1 MSEIKLHNGD
11 WWVVGSSP
19 VLYNKMYLTN
29 TKRNESNELIYSFK
43 FYCQL
48 ESLTSYLFRDYD
60 LLLTTKVGST
70 SKDVYVKYDTS
81 WGANYGYTY
90 YTTITF
96 DINVGKVNPNQ
107 TLNCSFYLRGVER
120 VAGVKYYG
128 SGTFKFTVS
137 TPAWNYTAVG
147 APSQVYLLGD
157 NNHDGSTS
165 YYLKPSG
172 KIKVGWNAGSAGTN
186 NPVAAYDI
194 YVRVTADGENP
205 SYSSYTYYKRISSG
219 STEFNNRY
227 YEFTAS
233 NLSRGY
239 KVRVGVQSVG
249 TQSNY
254 SSGLTISGT
263 TLSVNYLPNAPSSYN
278 KTVSHY
284 SSDHHI
290 EAYAGNANGSGQ
302 TSTLWYSKSTNK
314 GNITQYSSSS
324 SFDFNTTYYFWT
336 WDGLEYSSSYSS
348 AKITQNPLPNF
359 SSVYITCPSPI
370 SVSGNSAYPG
380 SRSNLVNAWY
390 LNISG
395 TLSNKTTGTLSIYL
409 KRRAF
414 NSNAAPSGEND
425 FNINTGTIYSTRL
438 TNGTFSINNL
448 NLFRFIGLGFDYW
461 LGISFN
467 DGLDTTT
474 LGYLKTT
481 NDSKFLT
488 IAPAPS
494 DKGIINNCSNTSIGL
509 DNYFWKDVR
518 FRFSYDS
525 GLYNGSQSCLYYPS
539 NNTSSKLNATFLG
552 KGISSDGTMMYFDFR
567 TSQSLTPGQ
576 DYGLNITLGGGG
588 LETACGFI
596 KSLKQCPL
604 LIGISQSNCAV
615 KPFSESSVEW
625 NVSISNS
632 TALSDAEQIK
642 TNYCLA
648 NNYWETSLILNE
660 QKLTI
665 SNGEANVSADYLT
678 RIEVL
683 DDTFW
688 NKYWSYFTDKD
699 TNYEL
704 PLRVTITNLFGRS
717 IIFESSH
724 KAKINFIEPIIA
736 SFTESSLGYLDS
748 SNTFCEIAPDTD
760 SLIENLE
767 LRFRPEISIYNSTNL
782 SYRVQISRGDLD
794 SWVDYKVGSINYSN
808 SYSRG
813 NPVRIDWASSSEIIR
828 MVGEIADNNSC
839 YFRIILTSPTGQSTI
854 ENYKKKST
862 NDVIA
867 LKRLRHVSVPIDFL
881 TASYSSKDNTSICSL
896 SYNCP
901 DIGVEKE
908 NINDSGSWFILQRNS
923 DVNYPGKSDEDKL
936 YYTDN
941 KTDWNQVPSTDEQSK
956 SHSFTP
962 ANKMT
967 NSFEY
972 WRLYLCTQVTF
983 VFKNGLVI
991 TNVKKSYSKSVVV
1004 YNITPTI
1011 SPRSNHLGINY
1022 HDFEELPNNGT
1033 DTVLAVG
1040 QTSDRHVLYFVTNDR
1055 ISKIDIRTGDIDNF
1069 VLDGGTW

>member
-1 MSEIKLHNGD
+1 MAEVKLHSGD

-19 VLYNKMYLTN
+19 SLYNRMYLTN
-29 TKRNESNELIYSFK
+29 TTRNANNELIYSFK

-48 ESLTSYLFRDYD
+48 ENLISYLLRDYD
-60 LLLTTKVGST
+60 LLLTTKIGNT
-70 SKDVYVKYDTS
+70 SFDKYVKYDTN
-81 WGANYGYTY
+81 WGANYGYPY

-96 DINVGKVNPNQ
+96 DVNVGQVSPGQ

-120 VAGVKYYG
+120 VSGVKYNG
-128 SGTFKFTVS
+128 SGTFKFTLS
-137 TPAWNYTAVG
+137 TPAWNYTPVG
-147 APSQVYLLGD
+147 APGQVYLLGD
-157 NNHDGSTS
+157 NNHDGSSS
-165 YYLKPSG
+165 YYLRPSG
-172 KIKVGWNAGSAGTN
+172 QIKVGWDVGSAGTN

-194 YVRVTADGENP
+194 YVRVTADGANP
-205 SYSSYTYYKRISSG
+205 DFSSYTYYKRVSSG

-227 YEFTAS
+227 YEFTAN

-249 TQSNY
+249 TQSSY

-263 TLSVNYLPNAPSSYN
+263 TLNVNYLPNAPTSYS

-290 EAYAGNANGSGQ
+290 EAYSGNANGSGQ
-302 TSTLWYSKSTNK
+302 TATLWYSKSTNK
-314 GNITQYSSSS
+314 SGITQYSSSS
-324 SFDFNTTYYFWT
+324 YFDFNTTYYFWT

-359 SSVYITCPSPI
+359 SSVYVTCPSPV
-370 SVSGNSAYPG
+370 SVSGNSGYPG

-390 LNISG
+390 LNLNG
-395 TLSNKTTGTLSIYL
+395 TLSNKTTGTLNIYL
-409 KRRAF
+409 KRRRF
-414 NSNAAPSGEND
+414 NSGTAPNGESD
-425 FNINTGTIYSTRL
+425 FDINTGTIYSTRI
-438 TNGTFSINNL
+438 TNGNFSINNL
-448 NLFRFIGLGFDYW
+448 NLFSFMGLGFDYW
-461 LGISFN
+461 IGVSFN

-474 LGYLKTT
+474 LGYFKTT
-481 NDSKFLT
+481 NDGKYLT

-494 DKGIINNCSNTSIGL
+494 DKGAINNCSNTSVGIE
-509 DNYFWKDVR
+509 NYFWRDLR

-539 NNTSSKLNATFLG
+539 NNTSSKLNAIFLK
-552 KGISSDGTMMYFDFR
+552 KGISPDGTMMYFDFR

-576 DYGLNITLGGGG
+576 DYRFNIALGGGG
-588 LETACGFI
+588 LETACGFS
-596 KSLKQCPL
+596 KSFKQCPL

-625 NVSISNS
+625 NVSISNN
-632 TALSDAEQIK
+632 TTLSNAEQIK
-642 TNYCLA
+642 TNYCLT

-660 QKLTI
+660 QKLI
-665 SNGEANVSADYLT
+665 INKGEASVSADYLT

-724 KAKINFIEPIIA
+724 KAKINFIEPVIA
-736 SFTESSLGYLDS
+736 SFTESNLGYLDS

-782 SYRVQISRGDLD
+782 SYRVQISRGDPD

-808 SYSRG
+808 SCSRG
-813 NPVRIDWASSSEIIR
+813 NPVRIDWASSSEITRI
-828 MVGEIADNNSC
+828 VGEIADNNNC

-862 NDVIA
+862 NEIIA
-867 LKRLRHVSVPIDFL
+867 LKRLKHISVPIGFL
-881 TASYSSKDNTSICSL
+881 TASYSSKDNSSTCSL
-896 SYNCP
+896 SYSCP
-901 DIGVEKE
+901 DLGVDKE
-908 NINDSGSWFILQRNS
+908 NIDDSNSWFILQRNK
-923 DVNYPGKSDEDKL
+923 DINYSGTSDEDKL
-936 YYTDN
+936 YYLND
-941 KTDWNQVPSTDEQSK
+941 KTNWSEVPSVGGQSK

-972 WRLYLCTQVTF
+972 WRLYLRTQVTF
-983 VFKNGLVI
+983 NFENGLVI
-991 TNVKKSYSKSVVV
+991 TNVKESYSKSIVV

-1040 QTSDRHVLYFVTNDR
+1040 QTSDRHVLYFVANDR

>member
-19 VLYNKMYLTN
+19 ALYNKMYLTN

-48 ESLTSYLFRDYD
+48 ESLTSYLLRDYD

-70 SKDVYVKYDTS
+70 SKDVYVKYDTN

-107 TLNCSFYLRGVER
+107 TLNCSFYLRGAER
-120 VAGVKYYG
+120 VAGVKYNG

-194 YVRVTADGENP
+194 YVRVTADGANP

-249 TQSNY
+249 TQSSY

-263 TLSVNYLPNAPSSYN
+263 TLSVNYLPNTPSSYN

-290 EAYAGNANGSGQ
+290 EAYAGNANDSGQ
-302 TSTLWYSKSTNK
+302 TATLWYSKSADK

-359 SSVYITCPSPI
+359 SSIYITCPNPI

-390 LNISG
+390 LNIRG

-414 NSNAAPSGEND
+414 DSNTAPSGEND
-425 FNINTGTIYSTRL
+425 FNINSGIIYSTRL

-448 NLFRFIGLGFDYW
+448 NLFSFMGLGFDYW

-467 DGLDTTT
+467 DGLDITT

-481 NDSKFLT
+481 DNGKFLT

-525 GLYNGSQSCLYYPS
+525 GLYNGSQSCIYYPS

-552 KGISSDGTMMYFDFR
+552 KGISSDGTVMYFDFR

-576 DYGLNITLGGGG
+576 DYRLNITLGGGG
-588 LETACGFI
+588 LEAACGFI

-632 TALSDAEQIK
+632 TALNDAEQIK

-660 QKLTI
+660 QKLII

-678 RIEVL
+678 RSETL
-683 DDTFW
+683 DDAFW

-717 IIFESSH
+717 IIFESSY

-767 LRFRPEISIYNSTNL
+767 LRFRPEISIYNGTNL
-782 SYRVQISRGDLD
+782 SYRIQISRGDPD

-813 NPVRIDWASSSEIIR
+813 NPVRIDWASSSEITR
-828 MVGEIADNNSC
+828 MIGEIADNNSC
-839 YFRIILTSPTGQSTI
+839 YFRIILTSPTGQSTT
-854 ENYKKKST
+854 ESYKKKST

-881 TASYSSKDNTSICSL
+881 TASYNSKDNISICSL
-896 SYNCP
+896 SYSCP

-941 KTDWNQVPSTDEQSK
+941 KTDWNQVPSTDGQSK

-983 VFKNGLVI
+983 VFENGLVI

-1011 SPRSNHLGINY
+1011 SQRSNHLGINY

>member
-19 VLYNKMYLTN
+19 ALYNKMYLTN

-48 ESLTSYLFRDYD
+48 ESLTSYLLRDYD

-70 SKDVYVKYDTS
+70 SKDVYVKYDTN

-120 VAGVKYYG
+120 VAGVKYNG

-165 YYLKPSG
+165 CYLKPSG

-194 YVRVTADGENP
+194 YVRVTADGANP
-205 SYSSYTYYKRISSG
+205 SYSSYTYYKRISPG

-249 TQSNY
+249 TQSSY

-263 TLSVNYLPNAPSSYN
+263 TLSVNYLPNTPFSYN

-290 EAYAGNANGSGQ
+290 EAYAGNANDSGQ
-302 TSTLWYSKSTNK
+302 TATLWYSKSTDK

-359 SSVYITCPSPI
+359 SSIYITCPNPI

-390 LNISG
+390 LNIRG

-414 NSNAAPSGEND
+414 DSNTAPSGEND
-425 FNINTGTIYSTRL
+425 FNINSGIIYSTRL
-438 TNGTFSINNL
+438 ANGTFSINNL
-448 NLFRFIGLGFDYW
+448 NLFSFTGLGLDYW

-481 NDSKFLT
+481 DNGKFLT

-525 GLYNGSQSCLYYPS
+525 GLYNGSQSCIYYPS

-552 KGISSDGTMMYFDFR
+552 KGISSDGTVMYFDFR

-576 DYGLNITLGGGG
+576 DYRLNITLGGGG
-588 LETACGFI
+588 LEAACGFI

-632 TALSDAEQIK
+632 TALNDAEQIK

-660 QKLTI
+660 QKLII

-678 RIEVL
+678 RSETL
-683 DDTFW
+683 DDAFW

-717 IIFESSH
+717 IIFESSY

-767 LRFRPEISIYNSTNL
+767 LRFRPEISVYNSTNL
-782 SYRVQISRGDLD
+782 SYRVQISRGDPD
-794 SWVDYKVGSINYSN
+794 SWIDYKVGSINYSN
-808 SYSRG
+808 NYNRG
-813 NPVRIDWASSSEIIR
+813 NPVRINWVSSSEIVR
-828 MVGEIADNNSC
+828 MVGEIADNNNC
-839 YFRIILTSPTGQSTI
+839 YFRIILTSPTGQSTT
-854 ENYKKKST
+854 ESYKKKST

-867 LKRLRHVSVPIDFL
+867 LKRLRHVSVSIDFL
-881 TASYSSKDNTSICSL
+881 TASYNSKDNTSICSL
-896 SYNCP
+896 SYSCP
-901 DIGVEKE
+901 DIGVKKE
-908 NINDSGSWFILQRNS
+908 NIDDSDSWFILQRNS
-923 DVNYPGKSDEDKL
+923 DVNYSGESDEDKL
-936 YYTDN
+936 YYADN
-941 KTDWNQVPSTDEQSK
+941 KTDWNQVPSTGGQPK

-962 ANKMT
+962 TNKMT

-983 VFKNGLVI
+983 VFKNGLVV
-991 TNVKKSYSKSVVV
+991 TNVKKSYSKSIVV

-1022 HDFEELPNNGT
+1022 HDFEELPNNGN

>member
-1 MSEIKLHNGD
+1 
-11 WWVVGSSP
+11 
-19 VLYNKMYLTN
+19 
-29 TKRNESNELIYSFK
+29 
-43 FYCQL
+43 
-48 ESLTSYLFRDYD
+48 
-60 LLLTTKVGST
+60 
-70 SKDVYVKYDTS
+70 
-81 WGANYGYTY
+81 
-90 YTTITF
+90 
-96 DINVGKVNPNQ
+96 
-107 TLNCSFYLRGVER
+107 
-120 VAGVKYYG
+120 
-128 SGTFKFTVS
+128 
-137 TPAWNYTAVG
+137 
-147 APSQVYLLGD
+147 
-157 NNHDGSTS
+157 
-165 YYLKPSG
+165 
-172 KIKVGWNAGSAGTN
+172 
-186 NPVAAYDI
+186 
-194 YVRVTADGENP
+194 
-205 SYSSYTYYKRISSG
+205 
-219 STEFNNRY
+219 
-227 YEFTAS
+227 
-233 NLSRGY
+233 
-239 KVRVGVQSVG
+239 
-249 TQSNY
+249 
-254 SSGLTISGT
+254 
-263 TLSVNYLPNAPSSYN
+263 
-278 KTVSHY
+278 
-284 SSDHHI
+284 
-290 EAYAGNANGSGQ
+290 
-302 TSTLWYSKSTNK
+302 
-314 GNITQYSSSS
+314 
-324 SFDFNTTYYFWT
+324 
-336 WDGLEYSSSYSS
+336 
-348 AKITQNPLPNF
+348 
-359 SSVYITCPSPI
+359 
-370 SVSGNSAYPG
+370 
-380 SRSNLVNAWY
+380 
-390 LNISG
+390 
-395 TLSNKTTGTLSIYL
+395 
-409 KRRAF
+409 
-414 NSNAAPSGEND
+414 
-425 FNINTGTIYSTRL
+425 
-438 TNGTFSINNL
+438 
-448 NLFRFIGLGFDYW
+448 
-461 LGISFN
+461 
-467 DGLDTTT
+467 
-474 LGYLKTT
+474 
-481 NDSKFLT
+481 
-488 IAPAPS
+488 
-494 DKGIINNCSNTSIGL
+494 
-509 DNYFWKDVR
+509 
-518 FRFSYDS
+518 
-525 GLYNGSQSCLYYPS
+525 
-539 NNTSSKLNATFLG
+539 
-552 KGISSDGTMMYFDFR
+552 MYFDFR

-576 DYGLNITLGGGG
+576 DYRLNITLGGGG

-615 KPFSESSVEW
+615 KPFSESVEW

-660 QKLTI
+660 QKLII

-678 RIEVL
+678 RLETL
-683 DDTFW
+683 DDAFW

-699 TNYEL
+699 ANYEL

-717 IIFESSH
+717 IIFESSY
-724 KAKINFIEPIIA
+724 KAKINFIEPITA

-767 LRFRPEISIYNSTNL
+767 LRFRPEISIYNGTNL
-782 SYRVQISRGDLD
+782 SYRIQISRGDPD

-813 NPVRIDWASSSEIIR
+813 NPVRIDWASSSEITR
-828 MVGEIADNNSC
+828 MIGEIADNNSC

-867 LKRLRHVSVPIDFL
+867 LKCLRHVSVPIDFL

>member
-1 MSEIKLHNGD
+1 MAEIKLHNGD

-19 VLYNKMYLTN
+19 ALYNKMYLTN
-29 TKRNESNELIYSFK
+29 TARNGNNELIYSFK

-48 ESLTSYLFRDYD
+48 ESLTSYLLRDYD

-70 SKDVYVKYDTS
+70 SKDTYVKYDTN
-81 WGANYGYTY
+81 WGTNYGYTY

-96 DINVGKVNPNQ
+96 DVNVGKVSPNQ

-137 TPAWNYTAVG
+137 TPAWNYTPVS

-172 KIKVGWNAGSAGTN
+172 QIKVGWNAGSAGTN
-186 NPVAAYDI
+186 NPIAAYDI
-194 YVRVTADGENP
+194 YVRVTADGANP
-205 SYSSYTYYKRISSG
+205 SFSSYTYYKRISSG
-219 STEFNNRY
+219 SSEFNNMY

-263 TLSVNYLPNAPSSYN
+263 TLSVNYLPDAPSSYS

-302 TSTLWYSKSTNK
+302 TATLWYSKTINK
-314 GNITQYSSSS
+314 GSITQYSSSS
-324 SFDFNTTYYFWT
+324 YFDFNTTYYFWT

-359 SSVYITCPSPI
+359 SSIYITCPSPI

-390 LNISG
+390 LNING
-395 TLSNKTTGTLSIYL
+395 TLSNKTTGTLNIYL
-409 KRRAF
+409 KRRTF
-414 NSNAAPSGEND
+414 NSNAAPNGEND
-425 FNINTGTIYSTRL
+425 FNINSGTIYSTRL

-448 NLFRFIGLGFDYW
+448 NLFSFMGLGFDYW
-461 LGISFN
+461 LGVSFN

-481 NDSKFLT
+481 NDGKFLT

-494 DKGIINNCSNTSIGL
+494 DKGTINNHSNTSIGL

-576 DYGLNITLGGGG
+576 DYRLNITLGGEG

-632 TALSDAEQIK
+632 TTLSNAEQIK

-660 QKLTI
+660 QKLI
-665 SNGEANVSADYLT
+665 INKGEASVSADYLT

-724 KAKINFIEPIIA
+724 KAKINFIEPITA

-782 SYRVQISRGDLD
+782 SYRVQISRGDPD

-808 SYSRG
+808 GYSRG
-813 NPVRIDWASSSEIIR
+813 NPVRIDWASSSEITR
-828 MVGEIADNNSC
+828 MVGEIADNNNC

-867 LKRLRHVSVPIDFL
+867 LKRLRHISVPISFL
-881 TASYSSKDNTSICSL
+881 TASYNSKDNASICSL
-896 SYNCP
+896 SYSCP

-923 DVNYPGKSDEDKL
+923 DVNYPGESDEDKL

-941 KTDWNQVPSTDEQSK
+941 KTDWNQVPSTDGQSK
-956 SHSFTP
+956 SHSFTS

-983 VFKNGLVI
+983 VFENGLVI
-991 TNVKKSYSKSVVV
+991 TNVKKSYSKSIVV

>member
-19 VLYNKMYLTN
+19 ALYNKMYLTN
-29 TKRNESNELIYSFK
+29 TARNGNNELIYSFK

-48 ESLTSYLFRDYD
+48 ESLTSYLLRDYD

-70 SKDVYVKYDTS
+70 SKDTYIKYDTN

-96 DINVGKVNPNQ
+96 DVNVGKVSPNQ

-120 VAGVKYYG
+120 VAGVKYNG

-137 TPAWNYTAVG
+137 TPAWNYTPVS

-172 KIKVGWNAGSAGTN
+172 QIKVGWNAGSAGTN

-194 YVRVTADGENP
+194 YVRVTADGANP
-205 SYSSYTYYKRISSG
+205 SFSSYTYYKRVSSG
-219 STEFNNRY
+219 SAEFNNRY

-249 TQSNY
+249 TQSSY

-263 TLSVNYLPNAPSSYN
+263 TLSVNYLPNAPSSYS

-290 EAYAGNANGSGQ
+290 EAYAGNANDSGQ
-302 TSTLWYSKSTNK
+302 TATLWYSKTTNK
-314 GNITQYSSSS
+314 ESITQYSSSS
-324 SFDFNTTYYFWT
+324 YFDFNTTYYFWT

-359 SSVYITCPSPI
+359 SSIYITCPSPI
-370 SVSGNSAYPG
+370 SVSGNSNYPG

-390 LNISG
+390 LNIRG
-395 TLSNKTTGTLSIYL
+395 TLSNKKTGTLNIYL

-414 NSNAAPSGEND
+414 NSKAAPSGEKD
-425 FNINTGTIYSTRL
+425 FNINSGTIYSTRL

-448 NLFRFIGLGFDYW
+448 NLFSFVGLGFDYW

-467 DGLDTTT
+467 DGSDTTT

-481 NDSKFLT
+481 NDGKFLT

-509 DNYFWKDVR
+509 GNYFWKDIR

-525 GLYNGSQSCLYYPS
+525 GLYNGSQFCIYYPS
-539 NNTSSKLNATFLG
+539 DNTSSKLNATFLG
-552 KGISSDGTMMYFDFR
+552 KGVSSDGTMMYFDFR
-567 TSQSLTPGQ
+567 TSQSLVPGK
-576 DYGLNITLGGGG
+576 DYKLNITLGGEG

-604 LIGISQSNCAV
+604 LIGVSQSNCAV

-632 TALSDAEQIK
+632 TTLSNAEQIK

-660 QKLTI
+660 QKLI
-665 SNGEANVSADYLT
+665 INKGEASVSADNLT
-678 RIEVL
+678 RIETL

-704 PLRVTITNLFGRS
+704 PLRITITNLFGRS
-717 IIFESSH
+717 IIFESSY

-782 SYRVQISRGDLD
+782 SYRVQISRGDPD
-794 SWVDYKVGSINYSN
+794 SWIDYKVGSINYSN

-813 NPVRIDWASSSEIIR
+813 NPVRIDWASSPEITR
-828 MVGEIADNNSC
+828 MVGEIADNNNC
-839 YFRIILTSPTGQSTI
+839 YFRIILTSPTGQSTT

-867 LKRLRHVSVPIDFL
+867 LKRLKHISVPISFL
-881 TASYSSKDNTSICSL
+881 AASYSSKGNTSICSL
-896 SYNCP
+896 SYSCP

-923 DVNYPGKSDEDKL
+923 DVNYPGESDEDKL
-936 YYTDN
+936 YYTEN
-941 KTDWNQVPSTDEQSK
+941 KTDWSQVPSTDGQSK

-962 ANKMT
+962 ENKMT
-967 NSFEY
+967 NSFEH

-1033 DTVLAVG
+1033 DTVLAIG

>member
-1 MSEIKLHNGD
+1 M
-11 WWVVGSSP
+11 
-19 VLYNKMYLTN
+19 
-29 TKRNESNELIYSFK
+29 
-43 FYCQL
+43 
-48 ESLTSYLFRDYD
+48 
-60 LLLTTKVGST
+60 
-70 SKDVYVKYDTS
+70 
-81 WGANYGYTY
+81 
-90 YTTITF
+90 
-96 DINVGKVNPNQ
+96 
-107 TLNCSFYLRGVER
+107 
-120 VAGVKYYG
+120 
-128 SGTFKFTVS
+128 
-137 TPAWNYTAVG
+137 
-147 APSQVYLLGD
+147 
-157 NNHDGSTS
+157 
-165 YYLKPSG
+165 
-172 KIKVGWNAGSAGTN
+172 
-186 NPVAAYDI
+186 
-194 YVRVTADGENP
+194 
-205 SYSSYTYYKRISSG
+205 
-219 STEFNNRY
+219 
-227 YEFTAS
+227 
-233 NLSRGY
+233 
-239 KVRVGVQSVG
+239 RVGVQSVG
-249 TQSNY
+249 TQSSY
-254 SSGLTISGT
+254 SSGLAISGT
-263 TLSVNYLPNAPSSYN
+263 TLSVNYLPDTPSSYS

-290 EAYAGNANGSGQ
+290 EAYAGNANDSGQ
-302 TSTLWYSKSTNK
+302 TATLWYSKATNK
-314 GNITQYSSSS
+314 EGITQYSSSS
-324 SFDFNTTYYFWT
+324 YFDFNTTYYFWT

-359 SSVYITCPSPI
+359 SSIYITCPNPI
-370 SVSGNSAYPG
+370 SVSGNSDYPG

-395 TLSNKTTGTLSIYL
+395 TLSNKTTGTLNIYL

-425 FNINTGTIYSTRL
+425 FNINSGTIYSTRL

-448 NLFRFIGLGFDYW
+448 NLFSFMGLGFDYW
-461 LGISFN
+461 LGVSFN

-494 DKGIINNCSNTSIGL
+494 DKGIINNHSNTSVGL
-509 DNYFWKDVR
+509 DNYFWKDIR

-525 GLYNGSQSCLYYPS
+525 GLYNGSQSCIYYPS
-539 NNTSSKLNATFLG
+539 DNTSSKLNATFLG
-552 KGISSDGTMMYFDFR
+552 KGISSDGTIMYFDFR
-567 TSQSLTPGQ
+567 TSQSLVPGK
-576 DYGLNITLGGGG
+576 DYKLNITLGGEG
-588 LETACGFI
+588 LETAHNLI

-604 LIGISQSNCAV
+604 LIGVSQSNCAV

-632 TALSDAEQIK
+632 TTLSNAEQIK

-660 QKLTI
+660 QKLI
-665 SNGEANVSADYLT
+665 INKGEASVSADNLT
-678 RIEVL
+678 RIETL

-717 IIFESSH
+717 IIFESSY
-724 KAKINFIEPIIA
+724 KAKINFIEPIIV

-782 SYRVQISRGDLD
+782 SYRVQISRGDPD
-794 SWVDYKVGSINYSN
+794 SWIDYKVGSINYSN

-813 NPVRIDWASSSEIIR
+813 NPVRIDWTSSSEITR
-828 MVGEIADNNSC
+828 MVGEIADNNNC

-862 NDVIA
+862 NDIIA
-867 LKRLRHVSVPIDFL
+867 LKRLKHISVPISFL
-881 TASYSSKDNTSICSL
+881 AASYSSKGNASICSL
-896 SYNCP
+896 SYSCP

-908 NINDSGSWFILQRNS
+908 NINDSSSWFILQRNS
-923 DVNYPGKSDEDKL
+923 DVNYPGESDEDKL
-936 YYTDN
+936 YYADN
-941 KTDWNQVPSTDEQSK
+941 KTDWNQVPSIDGQSK

-1033 DTVLAVG
+1033 DTVLAIG